1 MHTILLLILIV
12 LMTSALPTWPY
23 GAFGRFRDHRPRRSY
38 SATRPVREPEL
49 DDLPPSAWAQGELC
63 GRSAELA
70 PHELHHRLES
80 QDWHQR
86 LAERFDQRPHV
97 GVVRRP
103 RLSRDES
110 TLAPS
115 PPKGLR
121 GSLTQPANGR
131 RDLF

>member
-1 MHTILLLILIV
+1 MHTILLLILII

-23 GAFGRFRDHRPRRSY
+23 GAFGRFRHHRPRRPY
-38 SATRPVREPEL
+38 SATRPLREPKL
-49 DDLPPSAWAQGELC
+49 NPPPSAWAQGELS

-86 LAERFDQRPHV
+86 LAERFDQRMHID
-97 GVVRRP
+97 GVRKP
-103 RLSRDES
+103 RLSNDES

-115 PPKGLR
+115 PPKSLR
-121 GSLTQPANGR
+121 GSLARSANGR